1 MTSSP
6 GPVVVRALLVA
17 ELRTL
22 RHRQASGGDA
32 AARELGWTPGRLAR
46 VENWTPRN
54 PIDDLAALLDYRG
67 AGPEQKEKLLRLAET
82 ARRPAWWEPYLTGW
96 DDPEFARYLAYEA
109 AALSISAVEV
119 LHVPALLQTE
129 GYARAVLG
137 AYWPDATQERIDALV
152 ELRQRR
158 RRLLDERD
166 EQDVAQ
172 IYLLDEAVIR
182 RRTGSAEVMLGQ
194 LDRLLQEAD
203 LPDVTI
209 QVLPMAAAHT
219 AFTGP
224 FWLLDTGEG
233 IDDVLHLERFP
244 RSSTYIGASPE
255 LAEHR
260 VAFARLSDD
269 ALSPDRSR
277 ELLETVRAEL
287 ADGD

>member
-22 RHRQASGGDA
+22 RHRRAPGGEA
-32 AARELGWTPGRLAR
+32 AARDPDWTPGRLAR
-46 VENWTPRN
+46 VENWTPRT
-54 PIDDLAALLDYRG
+54 PVEDLAALLDHRG
-67 AGPEQKEKLLRLAET
+67 AAPEQRERLLRLAEE
-82 ARRPAWWEPYLTGW
+82 ARHSAWWEPYLTGW

-109 AALSISAVEV
+109 AAVSISAVEV

-129 GYARAVLG
+129 EYARAVLG
-137 AYWPDATQERIDALV
+137 AYWPDATRERIDTLV

-158 RRLLDERD
+158 RLQLDERD
-166 EQDVAQ
+166 ERDVTQ
-172 IYLLDEAVIR
+172 VYLLDEAVIR
-182 RRTGSAEVMLGQ
+182 RRTGSTEVMLGQ
-194 LDRLLQEAD
+194 LDRLLQEAGR
-203 LPDVTI
+203 PNVTI

-224 FWLLDTGEG
+224 FWLLETGEG
-233 IDDVLHLERFP
+233 IDDVLHLERSP

-260 VAFARLSDD
+260 VAFARLGDD

-277 ELLETVRAEL
+277 ELLETVRAEM
-287 ADGD
+287 A

>member
-22 RHRQASGGDA
+22 RHRQAPGGEA
-32 AARELGWTPGRLAR
+32 AARDPDWTPGRLAR
-46 VENWTPRN
+46 VENWTPRT
-54 PIDDLAALLDYRG
+54 PIEDLAALLDHRG
-67 AGPEQKEKLLRLAET
+67 AAPEQRERLLRLAEE
-82 ARRPAWWEPYLTGW
+82 ARHSAWWEHYLTGW

-109 AALSISAVEV
+109 AAVSISAVEV

-129 GYARAVLG
+129 EYARAVLG
-137 AYWPDATQERIDALV
+137 AYWPDATQERIDTLV

-158 RRLLDERD
+158 RLQLDERD
-166 EQDVAQ
+166 ERDVTQ
-172 IYLLDEAVIR
+172 VYLLDEAVIR
-182 RRTGSAEVMLGQ
+182 RRTGSTEVVLGQ
-194 LDRLLQEAD
+194 LDRLLQEAGR
-203 LPDVTI
+203 PNVTI

-224 FWLLDTGEG
+224 FWLLETGEG

-269 ALSPDRSR
+269 ALSPDRSM
-277 ELLETVRAEL
+277 ELLETVRAEM
-287 ADGD
+287 A